1 MDKNGSFIRRIASI
15 VLDPT
20 PIIIIKTNCTN
31 GNSAQSAAWRLHLSS
46 DRSCSDRSRRAH
58 HELTPPAPPTDKGRR
73 PQAPNQFIKPASP
86 QAYITRKAASKK
98 KKKPFS
104 PSPWGRGRLHPPNH
118 PQSAC
123 FCFEPSFAIIS
134 NAKAIK
140 PMHKKGN
147 QP

>member
-58 HELTPPAPPTDKGRR
+58 HELTPPTPPTDKGRR

-86 QAYITRKAASKK
+86 HAYTYASGRKHIVRARPQAKRKRSPSLPPRGGGADSTPLITR
-98 KKKPFS
+98 
-104 PSPWGRGRLHPPNH
+104 
-118 PQSAC
+118 
-123 FCFEPSFAIIS
+123 
-134 NAKAIK
+134 
-140 PMHKKGN
+140 N
-147 QP
+147 QHVFVLSHHLL